1 MSIIEEK
8 KIIKITLSK
17 SALTHLG
24 TVLVKMKPQRIRTK
38 KREKNNVN
46 LSAYIIVIIVR
57 I

>member
-1 MSIIEEK
+1 MRKK

-38 KREKNNVN
+38 KREKNNNVN